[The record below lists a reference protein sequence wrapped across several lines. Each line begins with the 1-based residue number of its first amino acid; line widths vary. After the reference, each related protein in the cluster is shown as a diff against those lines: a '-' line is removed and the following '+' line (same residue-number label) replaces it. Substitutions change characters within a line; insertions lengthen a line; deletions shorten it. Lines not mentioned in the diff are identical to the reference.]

1 MEPQALTAL
10 TALTALSALTT
21 VQRRTLETLIGTS
34 ERPAF
39 PLSLAERLRDRIE
52 DAVRTLDLSDP
63 LWIGKSNLT
72 DLGRCEGFFQSVRAG
87 ERTPFAHNPKTA
99 AGKLF
104 HKSIELEVSCREEL
118 PSRELAAI
126 AVERLEDDAQFAA
139 YWVEQDALLHDELI
153 VDAAKVVDLFRSS
166 FPPLR
171 PFRRELAPVPEARL
185 RAELL
190 GGALVLSGQ
199 IDLLV
204 GAATS
209 DAGRAN
215 RLAIDLK
222 SSGRGWPE
230 YPEDMR
236 FYALLMTLRFGVP
249 PYRVATVFLE
259 SGEWQAEDVTEELLI
274 HAADRVITAARTA
287 ASLSGGRPPVL
298 SAGRYCE
305 WCPRGLTCPASSV
318 APAETS

>member
-1 MEPQALTAL
+1 ME
-10 TALTALSALTT
+10 LTT
-21 VQRRTLETLIGTS
+21 VQRRTMESLIGTS
-34 ERPAF
+34 QRPAF

-52 DAVRTLDLSDP
+52 EAVRALDLSEP
-63 LWIGKSNLT
+63 LWLGKSNLT
-72 DLGRCEGFFQSVRAG
+72 DLGRCEGFFQAVLAG
-87 ERTPFAHNPKTA
+87 ERTPFVHSPRTA

-104 HKSIELEVSCREEL
+104 HKSIELEVSCRDEL
-118 PSRELAAI
+118 PSRELASV
-126 AVERLEDDAQFAA
+126 AVERLEEDAQFTS
-139 YWVEQDALLHDELI
+139 YWGGLDRMRHDELI
-153 VDAAKVVDLFRSS
+153 VQAAKVVDLFRSS

-199 IDLLV
+199 IDLLL

-209 DAGRAN
+209 DGRAT

-236 FYALLMTLRFGVP
+236 FYALLMTLRFGIP

-259 SGEWQAEDVTEELLI
+259 SGEWQAEDITQELLV

-287 ASLSGGRPPVL
+287 ASLSGGRPPKL
-298 SAGRYCE
+298 TAGRYCE
-305 WCPRGLTCPASSV
+305 WCPRGLHCPSSSV
-318 APAETS
+318 SPAEAS

>member
-1 MEPQALTAL
+1 MELQG
-10 TALTALSALTT
+10 LTT
-21 VQRRTLETLIGTS
+21 VQRRTTEMLIGTS

-52 DAVRTLDLSDP
+52 DAVRTLDLAEP

-72 DLGRCEGFFQSVRAG
+72 DLSRCEGFFQSVMAG

-118 PSRELAAI
+118 PSRDLATI
-126 AVERLEDDAQFAA
+126 AVERLEDDSQFTA
-139 YWVEQDALLHDELI
+139 YWVEQDALRHDELI
-153 VDAAKVVDLFRSS
+153 VDAAKIVDLFRSS

-171 PFRRELAPVPEARL
+171 PFRRELAPVPEARF

-199 IDLLV
+199 IDLLL
-204 GAATS
+204 GPATS

-249 PYRVATVFLE
+249 PYRVATLFLE
-259 SGEWQAEDVTEELLI
+259 SGEWQAEDVTEPLLV

-287 ASLSGGRPPVL
+287 ASLSGGRAPVL

-305 WCPRGLTCPASSV
+305 WCPRGLSCPSSSV
-318 APAETS
+318 APAEAS